1 MLRAFAD
8 GRLFG
13 TRTGTGPPS
22 VLALHGWRRSHRDF
36 DQVLAPAGGAP
47 LDAVAVDLP
56 GFGATPPP
64 PGPWG
69 SADYADLVAAVLD
82 EMATPVVV
90 LGHSFGG
97 RVAVHLAAAEPER
110 VGALVLTGVPLV
122 ARADRRRPSVRYRAI
137 RALNRAGA
145 LSEARLEAARNRHG
159 SPDYRAAE
167 GIMRDVFVRLVAER
181 YEDQLDVLAAR
192 HLPVTLVWGDDDTEV
207 PLSVGQAAAERL
219 GGAELVVC
227 PGAGHLT
234 PRTAPGPL
242 RQAVAERL
250 AADGR

>member
-1 MLRAFAD
+1 VLRSFAD

-13 TRTGTGPPS
+13 TTTGGAPPS
-22 VLALHGWRRSHRDF
+22 VLALHGWRRTHRDF
-36 DQVLAPAGGAP
+36 DEVLAPVGGEP
-47 LDAVAVDLP
+47 LDAVALDLP

-64 PGPWG
+64 PAPWG
-69 SADYADLVAAVLD
+69 SADYADLVDAVLD

-90 LGHSFGG
+90 VAHSFGG
-97 RVAVHLAAAEPER
+97 RVAVQLAATEPER

-122 ARADRRRPSVRYRAI
+122 ARADRRRPSARYRAI
-137 RALNRAGA
+137 RALHRAGV

-167 GIMRDVFVRLVAER
+167 GVMRDVFVRLVTER
-181 YEDQLDVLAAR
+181 YDAPLDVLAAR
-192 HLPVTLVWGDDDTEV
+192 RLPVTLVWGDDDTEV
-207 PLSVGQAAAERL
+207 PLSVGRAAAERL
-219 GGAELVVC
+219 GGADVVVC

-242 RQAVAERL
+242 RQAVADRL
-250 AADGR
+250 AAVRR

>member
-1 MLRAFAD
+1 MLRSFAD

-13 TRTGTGPPS
+13 TTTGGSPPS
-22 VLALHGWRRSHRDF
+22 VLALHGWRRTHRDF
-36 DQVLAPAGGAP
+36 DEVLAPAGDEA
-47 LDAVAVDLP
+47 LDAVALDLP
-56 GFGATPPP
+56 GSGATPPP
-64 PGPWG
+64 PAPWG
-69 SADYADLVAAVLD
+69 SPEYADLVAAVLD

-90 LGHSFGG
+90 VAHSFGG

-110 VGALVLTGVPLV
+110 VGALVLTAVPLLP
-122 ARADRRRPSVRYRAI
+122 RADRRRPSARYRAV
-137 RALNRAGA
+137 RALRRAGL

-167 GIMRDVFVRLVAER
+167 GVMRDVFVRLVTER
-181 YEDQLDVLAAR
+181 YDAPLDALAAR
-192 HLPVTLVWGDDDTEV
+192 RLPVTLVWGDDDAEV
-207 PLSVGQAAAERL
+207 PLSVGRAAAERL

-242 RQAVAERL
+242 RRAVTDRL
-250 AADGR
+250 AAVRR